1 MTRRALHRGA
11 WGLTLAYWLFAF
23 VTTHLPPGEL
33 PKVAVSDKLAHFVS
47 YGLLCG
53 ALSVCLWLGNV
64 PVARSAWVVLAIG
77 AVYGVVDELLQ
88 IPVGRTASV
97 GDWVA
102 DVAGAATAVM
112 IFTVVRLATRQA
124 PASSPSR
131 VVEPASR

>member
-11 WGLTLAYWLFAF
+11 WALTLAYWLFAF
-23 VTTHLPPGEL
+23 VTTHLPPGDL

-64 PVARSAWVVLAIG
+64 PAARAAWVVLAIG

-97 GDWVA
+97 GDWLA
-102 DVAGAATAVM
+102 DIAGAVTAVV
-112 IFTVVRLATRQA
+112 IFTVLRLATRQTSE
-124 PASSPSR
+124 PPSPP